1 MIGFRPRPEKAS
13 SVICVLPKM
22 ITPWFCKLSTK
33 VALFLAF
40 SLLVRDD
47 PPPVSFPFISAKSFT
62 DIGIPSRIPFLNP
75 TLALFFDSLA
85 EARADF
91 L

>member
-1 MIGFRPRPEKAS
+1 MGLRQRPEKAS

-22 ITPWFCKLSTK
+22 IAPWFCKLSTK

-47 PPPVSFPFISAKSFT
+47 PPPVSFPLISAKSFT
-62 DIGIPSRIPFLNP
+62 DIGIPSRTPFLNP

>member
-1 MIGFRPRPEKAS
+1 MIAPCP
-13 SVICVLPKM
+13 
-22 ITPWFCKLSTK
+22 CKLSTK

-47 PPPVSFPFISAKSFT
+47 PPPVSFPFMSAKSFT
-62 DIGIPSRIPFLNP
+62 DIGIPSRAPLLNP

>member
-1 MIGFRPRPEKAS
+1 
-13 SVICVLPKM
+13 M

-47 PPPVSFPFISAKSFT
+47 PPPVSFPFISAKSFI
-62 DIGIPSRIPFLNP
+62 DIGIPSRTPLLNP
-75 TLALFFDSLA
+75 TFALCFDSLA
-85 EARADF
+85 AARANF

>member
-1 MIGFRPRPEKAS
+1 
-13 SVICVLPKM
+13 M

-47 PPPVSFPFISAKSFT
+47 PPPVSFPLISAKSFI
-62 DIGIPSRIPFLNP
+62 DIGIPEDYHNAQNLLGNES
-75 TLALFFDSLA
+75 
-85 EARADF
+85 
-91 L
+91 